1 LGTLSGKTVI
11 LTKALHPSRDFMP
24 FSFTSEQKQTW
35 LWLSVG
41 VALAVLLM
49 LLGPVLTPFM
59 AGAILAYALNPG
71 VDWLDAR
78 RIGRFSLPRPVAVAI
93 VMLLFFA
100 AILAVCLIVVPI
112 LQKEIPLLQEKI
124 PSMLTRL
131 NEVLSPKLR
140 QFGIHVRLDS
150 AGIGKLISQQVAVA
164 DDIWGMVFASAK
176 VGGLALIGW
185 LGTLFLIP
193 VVLFYLLLDWHRVV
207 ALIGGIVP
215 RRWSGRA
222 GNLAQEVD
230 GLLAQYLRGQLA
242 VMLTLAVYYSAAL
255 ALAGFDIA
263 LPIGII
269 TGLLVFIPYLGF
281 GFGLLLATVAALLQ
295 FEGWYGL
302 VAVGVVYGVGQVLE
316 GFFLTPRLVGE
327 RIGLHPLAV
336 IFALMAFGQ
345 LFGFVGVL
353 LALPA
358 SAIVSVAVKHL
369 RAHYI
374 NSTFYTQT

>member
-1 LGTLSGKTVI
+1 
-11 LTKALHPSRDFMP
+11 MP

-41 VALAVLLM
+41 LALAVLLV
-49 LLGPVLTPFM
+49 LLGPVLAPFL
-59 AGAILAYALNPG
+59 AGAILAYALNPA
-71 VDWLDAR
+71 VDWLDAHHFGR
-78 RIGRFSLPRPVAVAI
+78 KSRFSLPRPVAAAI

-100 AILAVCLIVVPI
+100 AILAIFLIVVPI

-124 PSMLTRL
+124 PNLLARL
-131 NEVLSPKLR
+131 NAAVSPRLQ
-140 QFGIHVRLDS
+140 QFGIHVQLDS
-150 AGIGKLISQQVAVA
+150 AGISKMISQQITTSG
-164 DDIWGMVFASAK
+164 DEIWSTLFASAK
-176 VGGLALIGW
+176 VGGVALIGW

-193 VVLFYLLLDWHRVV
+193 VVLFYLLLDWHRAV
-207 ALIGGIVP
+207 ALAGGIVP
-215 RRWSGRA
+215 RRWADRA
-222 GNLAQEVD
+222 GNLAHEVD

-242 VMLTLAVYYSAAL
+242 VMFTLAVYYSVAL
-255 ALAGFDIA
+255 AIAGFDIA
-263 LPIGII
+263 VPIGIV

-281 GFGLLLATVAALLQ
+281 GFGLVLALIAALLQ
-295 FEGWYGL
+295 FDGWYGL
-302 VAVGVVYGVGQVLE
+302 AAVAVVYGIGQVLE
-316 GFFLTPRLVGE
+316 SFVLTPRLVGE

-374 NSTFYTQT
+374 NSSFYTQT

>member
-1 LGTLSGKTVI
+1 
-11 LTKALHPSRDFMP
+11 MP
-24 FSFTSEQKQTW
+24 FSFTSDQKQTW

-41 VALAVLLM
+41 AALAVLLV
-49 LLGPVLTPFM
+49 LLGPVLAPFI

-78 RIGRFSLPRPVAVAI
+78 RIGRYSLPRSAAVTI
-93 VMLLFFA
+93 VMLLSFA
-100 AILAVCLIVVPI
+100 AVLAVFLIVVPI

-124 PSMLTRL
+124 PSLLSRL
-131 NEVLSPKLR
+131 NEAVSPRLR
-140 QFGIHVRLDS
+140 QFGVHIRLDS
-150 AGIGKLISQQVAVA
+150 AGIGKLISQQISAA

-193 VVLFYLLLDWHRVV
+193 IVLFYLLLDWHRIVT
-207 ALIGGIVP
+207 LIGGIVP
-215 RRWSGRA
+215 RRWAGHA
-222 GNLAQEVD
+222 GNLAHEVD

-242 VMLTLAVYYSAAL
+242 VMLTLAVYYSVAL
-255 ALAGFDIA
+255 AIAGFDIA
-263 LPIGII
+263 LPIGIV

-281 GFGLLLATVAALLQ
+281 GFGLVLALVAALLQ
-295 FEGWYGL
+295 FDGWYGL
-302 VAVGVVYGVGQVLE
+302 IAVAVVYGIGQILE
-316 GFFLTPRLVGE
+316 SFILTPRLVGE

-369 RAHYI
+369 RAQYV

>member
-1 LGTLSGKTVI
+1 
-11 LTKALHPSRDFMP
+11 MP
-24 FSFTSEQKQTW
+24 FSFTSDQKQTW

-49 LLGPVLTPFM
+49 LLGPVLTPFI

-78 RIGRFSLPRPVAVAI
+78 RIGRYSLPRPVAVTI

-100 AILAVCLIVVPI
+100 AIFAVVLIVVPI

-124 PSMLTRL
+124 PSMLARL
-131 NEVLSPKLR
+131 NETISPRLR

-150 AGIGKLISQQVAVA
+150 TGISKLISQQISAA

-215 RRWSGRA
+215 RRWAGRA
-222 GNLAQEVD
+222 GNLAHEVD

-255 ALAGFDIA
+255 AIAGFDIA
-263 LPIGII
+263 LPIGIV

-281 GFGLLLATVAALLQ
+281 GFGLVLALIAALLQ
-295 FEGWYGL
+295 FDGWYGL
-302 VAVGVVYGVGQVLE
+302 IAVAVVYGIGQVLE

-369 RAHYI
+369 RTQYL